1 MLDLTV
7 MMRLKLVVIFMTET
21 NTIFND
27 KVYDEER
34 NENDART
41 NTDDDDITK
50 GYN

>member
-7 MMRLKLVVIFMTET
+7 MMRLKLVVRFMTET

-27 KVYDEER
+27 EIHDEEK
-34 NENDART
+34 NESDTRTGVND
-41 NTDDDDITK
+41 DSITK

>member
-7 MMRLKLVVIFMTET
+7 MMRLKLVVIFMIET

-27 KVYDEER
+27 EIHDEER
-34 NENDART
+34 NESYART
-41 NTDDDDITK
+41 DANDDGITN

>member
-1 MLDLTV
+1 
-7 MMRLKLVVIFMTET
+7 MMRLKLVVIFMIET

-27 KVYDEER
+27 KIHDEER

-41 NTDDDDITK
+41 DTNDNGITK

>member
-1 MLDLTV
+1 
-7 MMRLKLVVIFMTET
+7 MRLKLVVIFMIET

-27 KVYDEER
+27 KVHDEER

-41 NTDDDDITK
+41 DTNDDCITK

>member
-7 MMRLKLVVIFMTET
+7 MMRLKLVVRFMTET

-27 KVYDEER
+27 KVHDEEK

-41 NTDDDDITK
+41 NAVGHYD
-50 GYN
+50 